1 METIRLKLGM
11 KNADFFQWAT
21 IIDCGDFDSE
31 EMPTTLKD
39 VSTILWSLC
48 GCGVINLLAKE
59 ISGRLGISYSTVLST
74 LEDIFK
80 EYHKMSD
87 EKAYEKT
94 FPEKNNGHV

>member
-11 KNADFFQWAT
+11 KNINDFQWAT
-21 IIDCGDFDSE
+21 IIDCGDFDSD

-59 ISGRLGISYSTVLST
+59 IGERLGVSYSTILST
-74 LEDIFK
+74 LENIFI
-80 EYHKMSD
+80 EYHNMS
-87 EKAYEKT
+87 EEEAYEKT
-94 FPEKNNGHV
+94 FSEKK